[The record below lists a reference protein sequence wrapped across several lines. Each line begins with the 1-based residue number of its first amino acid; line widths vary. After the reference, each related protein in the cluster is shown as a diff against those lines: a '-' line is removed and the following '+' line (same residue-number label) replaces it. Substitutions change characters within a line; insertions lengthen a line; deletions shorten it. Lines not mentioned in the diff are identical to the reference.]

1 MVKTIGNVQEDA
13 QFRAS
18 ASGAL
23 SNGDTVILNSDGTVS
38 AVEETNNSATESL
51 GSASVYS
58 SSVTRYIASA
68 YDSTNEKYVIC
79 YRDQADGYG
88 KAIVASVSGTTLS
101 FGSEVTFTESS
112 TTYLDVNYDPDA
124 GRIVLVYS
132 DDDDGGKGKVMAG
145 TVSGTSVSFGTA
157 QNIGVGYFYE
167 IRVLYEPTANKAVTF
182 GRAAAGGGYGT
193 AVVLSYNSGS
203 DIYSAGTPVTFASGS
218 TNAIDACFDSNRN
231 QVIVAY
237 SDYSN
242 SQRGTT
248 CVGTVSGTSISFN
261 SETVF
266 ENDGVS
272 TFDGALGIRY
282 DATFS
287 RVILAYAPLNTNYGE
302 IALGTNSGTSVGV
315 FNRQTFNGATTTT
328 FVSLVHDSQA
338 NGAVIIYRDDGNNAY
353 GTYRVATFNATGTA
367 FTFGSETVFESAST
381 NFRYGPSIDASN
393 SKILIAYQDVG
404 NNDNGTGIVLQN
416 AYSVDVTNLTAD
428 NFIGFA
434 DGTYADTENAAIN
447 STCAVQGDQTG
458 LSAGQKYYV
467 QTDGTL
473 ETTPD
478 DPSVEAGTAISATRI
493 LVKG

>member
-51 GSASVYS
+51 GSASVFNS
-58 SSVTRYIASA
+58 STTRYISSA
-68 YDSTNEKYVIC
+68 FDSVNEKYVIC
-79 YRDQADGYG
+79 YRDQSDGYG
-88 KAIVASVSGTTLS
+88 KAVVASVSGTTLS
-101 FGSEVTFTESS
+101 FGSEVTFAESS
-112 TTYLDVNYDPDA
+112 TTFLDVTYDPDA
-124 GRIVLVYS
+124 QRIVLVYN
-132 DDDDGGKGKVMAG
+132 DDDDGGKGKVRAG

-157 QNIGVGYFYE
+157 QNVGVSNFSS
-167 IRVLYEPTANKAVTF
+167 IRVLYEPTANKVVTF
-182 GRAAAGGGYGT
+182 GRSGPGY

-203 DIYSAGTPVTFASGS
+203 NIYSAGTPVTFASG
-218 TNAIDACFDSNRN
+218 TTMAIDACFDSNRN

-237 SDYSN
+237 TDYSN

-266 ENDGVS
+266 ENDGIS

-315 FNRQTFNGATTTT
+315 FNRQIFNGATTTT

-338 NGAVIIYRDDGNNAY
+338 NGVVIIYRDDGNSAY
-353 GTYRVATFNATGTA
+353 GTYRVATFNATGVS

-434 DGTYADTENAAIN
+434 DGSYADTENAAIN
-447 STCAVQGDQTG
+447 STCAVQGNQTS